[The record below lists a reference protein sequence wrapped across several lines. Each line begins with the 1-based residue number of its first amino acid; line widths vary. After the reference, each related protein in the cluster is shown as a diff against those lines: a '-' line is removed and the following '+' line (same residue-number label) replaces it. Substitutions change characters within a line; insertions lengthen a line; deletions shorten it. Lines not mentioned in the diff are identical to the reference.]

1 MNNRVSSFGH
11 TICIKH
17 FYRLCCLMC
26 LVSWARQLDIMMD
39 MSRGIISSFMSSPFT
54 LTVTP
59 SWLNA
64 SILDLCWC
72 LHTVATDIQWIL
84 TTRSEQTD
92 QILSHTQWRCGR
104 IRPDF
109 KTKSDL
115 HAVWTKAFC
124 WRELRG
130 FESRLTSPGRG
141 EAQCLPDGGNLMM
154 LDSCPQR
161 RHSASAWESYR
172 WSHLRNKARSCRGV
186 DFTLVSETRQDSWIP
201 TVKEPLLYTDRTPMR
216 PCPHTQLT
224 RQLSSPTLQH
234 MIVTLCRRR
243 ENDFLDCLYTQKT
256 STVKVT
262 AE

>member
-1 MNNRVSSFGH
+1 MLSDVPCELSSAARYHDGH
-11 TICIKH
+11 EQRYNFP
-17 FYRLCCLMC
+17 FYVLSFHTDSYPQ
-26 LVSWARQLDIMMD
+26 LVKCKYLRFVL
-39 MSRGIISSFMSSPFT
+39 T
-54 LTVTP
+54 LTYC
-59 SWLNA
+59 SNRY
-64 SILDLCWC
+64 
-72 LHTVATDIQWIL
+72 TVDTDS
-84 TTRSEQTD
+84 TRSEQTD

-130 FESRLTSPGRG
+130 FESCLTSSGRG

>member
-1 MNNRVSSFGH
+1 MLSDVPCELSSAARYHDGHEQRYNFPFYVLSFHTDSYPQLVKCKYLRFVLTLTYCSNRYTVDTDYTVWTNGSDFIRYTMTVRTDQTGFQNQIGFACSVNKDFLLKGTERFWVSS
-11 TICIKH
+11 H
-17 FYRLCCLMC
+17 FTWQRWGT
-26 LVSWARQLDIMMD
+26 VSPW
-39 MSRGIISSFMSSPFT
+39 
-54 LTVTP
+54 
-59 SWLNA
+59 
-64 SILDLCWC
+64 
-72 LHTVATDIQWIL
+72 
-84 TTRSEQTD
+84 
-92 QILSHTQWRCGR
+92 WRK
-104 IRPDF
+104 P
-109 KTKSDL
+109 
-115 HAVWTKAFC
+115 
-124 WRELRG
+124 
-130 FESRLTSPGRG
+130 
-141 EAQCLPDGGNLMM
+141 MM